1 MTYPRMALRS
11 LATIRHERFRLLR
24 ALSTSTL
31 LFLPAMVFALTD
43 QPAGWIFPFT
53 LTTAYSMMIVLLAGR
68 LQWVSLAGLPA
79 MQWLGQASQGQ
90 DGLMLAALVCMLLL
104 MATAARRGLHKGL
117 QFWVFCL
124 LLSNMMPASSL
135 PLGQHLLLA
144 GSGAVYGLLLGR
156 WGLRGW
162 ARVLPGAARADA
174 RRYAWHLTLW
184 GCLAWLAAAH
194 LHLPHTWWLPVLVV
208 GIIDPSPRR
217 MIWLVKERVYGTLI
231 GGLLAAGLAWWQ
243 PVPAIHMLV
252 LCLTL
257 TAALML
263 MQRSFR
269 WFIAGLTLLVLSVMP
284 VTQIQHGV
292 VERVAD
298 TLLVGVLLAS
308 LAWWLELG
316 VKQLHA
322 QDKAG

>member
-1 MTYPRMALRS
+1 
-11 LATIRHERFRLLR
+11 
-24 ALSTSTL
+24 
-31 LFLPAMVFALTD
+31 
-43 QPAGWIFPFT
+43 
-53 LTTAYSMMIVLLAGR
+53 
-68 LQWVSLAGLPA
+68 
-79 MQWLGQASQGQ
+79 
-90 DGLMLAALVCMLLL
+90 
-104 MATAARRGLHKGL
+104 
-117 QFWVFCL
+117 
-124 LLSNMMPASSL
+124 
-135 PLGQHLLLA
+135 
-144 GSGAVYGLLLGR
+144 
-156 WGLRGW
+156 
-162 ARVLPGAARADA
+162 
-174 RRYAWHLTLW
+174 
-184 GCLAWLAAAH
+184 
-194 LHLPHTWWLPVLVV
+194 
-208 GIIDPSPRR
+208 